1 MGTDE
6 LDERIELLYQ
16 SGFCDEAGRDG
27 LRRAV
32 DALVREC
39 GVKRDDEVLGMLVTH
54 VAAALKRV
62 REGEAI
68 TPLSPESVEEVRSS
82 PAYAEAKRIHD
93 NAEADAEDIVDRANA
108 ERIKIEDVAAY
119 IAEKVAF

>member
-1 MGTDE
+1 VGTDE

-16 SGFCDEAGRDG
+16 CGFCDEAGRDG
-27 LRRAV
+27 LRRVV

-68 TPLSPESVEEVRSS
+68 TPLSPEIVEEVRSS
-82 PAYAEAKRIHD
+82 PAYAEAKRIRD
-93 NAEADAEDIVDRANA
+93 ELIDALGFELP
-108 ERIKIEDVAAY
+108 E
-119 IAEKVAF
+119 AEKDFVLVHVGGLLLLQANE

>member
-32 DALVREC
+32 DAL
-39 GVKRDDEVLGMLVTH
+39 
-54 VAAALKRV
+54 
-62 REGEAI
+62 
-68 TPLSPESVEEVRSS
+68 EVRSS
-82 PAYAEAKRIHD
+82 PAYAEAKRIRD
-93 NAEADAEDIVDRANA
+93 ELIDALGFELP
-108 ERIKIEDVAAY
+108 E
-119 IAEKVAF
+119 AEKDFVLVHVGGLLLLQANE